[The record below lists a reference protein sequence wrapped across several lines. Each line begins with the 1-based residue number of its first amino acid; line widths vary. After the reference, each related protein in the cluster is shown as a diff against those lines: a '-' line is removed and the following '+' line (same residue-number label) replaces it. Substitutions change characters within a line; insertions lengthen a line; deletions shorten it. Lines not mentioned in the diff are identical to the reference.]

1 MAFTLPTG
9 ITHGS
14 KSRTSTTQLHPGFD
28 EQYNNY
34 NSRNNRRNHNYNLWS
49 SVKQVVGRQY
59 YPHFSKLWRDSRQ
72 RFNLQYDNSWFRLL
86 TRGSNKS
93 SKSDNRVNR
102 DRSNYRNGFYYC
114 LLVCLLSVAPVK
126 AEDETNN
133 VSNPVAAATGN
144 VTNQAVQFQNNG
156 APSRQ
161 HYGSGVSCNGS
172 TMTFSPFYMG
182 NHTVPF
188 DENMNQRTYT
198 IAENWGGQIN
208 FMFPLDRRGLAQCR
222 KIAKRQE
229 EKMRLDYELTRMLRC
244 AELQRKGFML
254 AEGTRVYTMCNDVVP
269 IVKYEKEKKAAVKQY
284 LKNECTPIDKKFPW
298 DKREYKCPIKTT
310 DKT

>member
-1 MAFTLPTG
+1 MVFTLPTG

-28 EQYNNY
+28 EQYN
-34 NSRNNRRNHNYNLWS
+34 NYNLWS

-72 RFNLQYDNSWFRLL
+72 RFNLQYDNSWFGLL

-93 SKSDNRVNR
+93 SKSDNRVDRN
-102 DRSNYRNGFYYC
+102 RSNYRNGFYYC

-208 FMFPLDRRGLAQCR
+208 FMFPLDRSGLAQCR
-222 KIAKRQE
+222 KIATRQE
-229 EKMRLDYELTRMLRC
+229 EKRRLDYELTRMLRC

-254 AEGTRVYTMCNDVVP
+254 AEGTRVYSMCNDVVP

-284 LKNECTPIDKKFPW
+284 LKKECTPVEGFRPPW
-298 DKREYKCPIKTT
+298 KAKEYNCPKQPTKVNDST
-310 DKT
+310 N